1 MSRQLSQIKGHEHY
15 FTMWEYME
23 EIFLSGTEPCEH
35 PTMIASSVRI
45 TERPK
50 ALVISMCF
58 LFHSRIF
65 CISTVSTF
73 SHAYIEHL
81 VFGGPY
87 SKDCELREKYDILML
102 SKVQGKIY
110 VIYNS
115 I

>member
-15 FTMWEYME
+15 FTVWEYME
-23 EIFLSGTEPCEH
+23 EIFLSRTELCGH

-45 TERPK
+45 KERPK
-50 ALVISMCF
+50 ALVISIYF
-58 LFHSRIF
+58 LFHSRI
-65 CISTVSTF
+65 CCTSTVSTF
-73 SHAYIEHL
+73 SHAYREHL

-87 SKDCELREKYDILML
+87 SKDGELRGKYYILML

-110 VIYNS
+110 VIYNG